1 MLTLETK
8 ASGIERSGTG
18 TSGEAEKTE
27 EAGGPEET
35 KNQADEQFSVLKE
48 LGIDTAAGLG
58 YCQEDEE
65 FYKVLLLQF
74 ADEAEGKISDAGNH
88 LLNDDLGSYEILVHA
103 IKGTAKM
110 VGAGHLSDKAYEL
123 EKAAH
128 SGDADTIHHAHS
140 GVMEEY
146 KRIADGIHG
155 CFRKGIN
162 ETVPDDEAM
171 EFYPEGGDC
180 HE

>member
-1 MLTLETK
+1 M
-8 ASGIERSGTG
+8 I
-18 TSGEAEKTE
+18 
-27 EAGGPEET
+27 
-35 KNQADEQFSVLKE
+35 
-48 LGIDTAAGLG
+48 
-58 YCQEDEE
+58 
-65 FYKVLLLQF
+65 
-74 ADEAEGKISDAGNH
+74 
-88 LLNDDLGSYEILVHA
+88 
-103 IKGTAKM
+103 
-110 VGAGHLSDKAYEL
+110 GAGHLSEEAYEL

-155 CFRKGIN
+155 CFSKN
-162 ETVPDDEAM
+162 SSESTPDDELIEFYPDDDADNEVL